1 MFAMDLSVCIL
12 TRNQDELLR
21 QCVASCVR
29 EIQRAGVTSEV
40 LIIDNASNHGG
51 PQKLASLFPLV
62 RIIRNEENL
71 GFAAANNKAIR
82 LSRGRFVLILNDDAV
97 LQEGSLSLMLR
108 KLDSSR
114 HIGAVGPKLL
124 NPDGSLQRGFTN
136 RRFPCFRG
144 LLCGFLGLN
153 PLLEKNALTRD
164 LFTHGRDPELSGE
177 TDHVAGACL
186 LARREAL
193 DAVELF
199 DEGFYYFFEDT
210 DLCYRLKKAGWQI
223 AYVAEA
229 QVIHY
234 GSASL
239 KKWTESERRAIYFRS
254 LMYFFKKHS
263 SPPKYLVLKLGLGAV
278 LFLQVPIVVL
288 LAITRRGAT
297 REEWARSVK
306 ASLGSVRSIL
316 LERH

>member
-1 MFAMDLSVCIL
+1 MDLSICIL
-12 TRNQDELLR
+12 TRNQGEFLR

-29 EIQRAGVTSEV
+29 EVQRTGVPSEIIV
-40 LIIDNASNHGG
+40 IDNASSDGS
-51 PQKLASLFPLV
+51 PQRVANLFATV

-164 LFTHGRDPELSGE
+164 LFTHSRDPELSGE

-193 DAVELF
+193 DAVGLF
-199 DEGFYYFFEDT
+199 DEGFYYFVEDA
-210 DLCYRLKKAGWQI
+210 DLCHRLKKAEWKI
-223 AYVAEA
+223 VYLAEA
-229 QVIHY
+229 RVTHY
-234 GSASL
+234 GSASF
-239 KKWTESERRAIYFRS
+239 KKLMWSERRAIHFTS
-254 LMYFFKKHS
+254 LMYFFEKHS
-263 SPPKYLVLKLGLGAV
+263 NPAKCFLLRLGLGMA
-278 LFLQVPIVVL
+278 LFLQMPMVIL
-288 LAITRRGAT
+288 FAMSRKGSARR
-297 REEWARSVK
+297 EWGRSVRTYLK
-306 ASLGSVRSIL
+306 SVRSL
-316 LERH
+316 LIERH